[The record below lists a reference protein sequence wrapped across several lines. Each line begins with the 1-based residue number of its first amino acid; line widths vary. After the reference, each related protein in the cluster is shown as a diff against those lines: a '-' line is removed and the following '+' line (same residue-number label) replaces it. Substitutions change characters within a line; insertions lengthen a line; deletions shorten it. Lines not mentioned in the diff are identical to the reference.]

1 LRRRAGFHFSPT
13 PDRCLCAQSVFV
25 SAELDLQ
32 EQMPYVFALALTMI
46 LAALTLPRTSGEPPY
61 LPTNTPF
68 QYDQQITQRS
78 QSIPS
83 SSSGSPSPPSP
94 VPTSGAT
101 FVPSFFFETMLTP
114 FQGTSYVSW
123 PRLNPPVEIL
133 SYSGPGARSISRGR
147 GLSIAGMIPPRLAK
161 LGGSV
166 GGRKAEEVE
175 LGRLGKRKG
184 ALID

>member
-1 LRRRAGFHFSPT
+1 
-13 PDRCLCAQSVFV
+13 
-25 SAELDLQ
+25 
-32 EQMPYVFALALTMI
+32 
-46 LAALTLPRTSGEPPY
+46 
-61 LPTNTPF
+61 
-68 QYDQQITQRS
+68 
-78 QSIPS
+78 
-83 SSSGSPSPPSP
+83 
-94 VPTSGAT
+94 
-101 FVPSFFFETMLTP
+101 MLTP